1 MSNVNLATEKIP
13 QSKLKSVGIGLV
25 TAILGLI
32 LVSCLYIILLFM
44 NKKVSAQIEAT
55 HSQYKSE
62 YTKFLA
68 SDANDVLDFKKRND
82 LAQKLIAQNKSTE
95 DIFNQLEKYMLPRV
109 YLTSYD
115 YDATKGEITLECEG
129 DSFREVA
136 KQTASFKEGNYFK
149 KVSLG
154 KSAMDINSN
163 RVSFVINLKIK

>member
-13 QSKLKSVGIGLV
+13 QSKLQGIGKGLII
-25 TAILGLI
+25 AILGLF
-32 LVSCLYIILLFM
+32 LVVCLYLILLFM
-44 NKKVSAQIEAT
+44 DKRVSAQIEAT

-62 YTKFLA
+62 YAKFLA
-68 SDANDVLDFKKRND
+68 SDASDVLDFKKRND

-95 DIFNQLEKYMLPRV
+95 DIFNQLEKYILPQV
-109 YLTSYD
+109 YLTSYN

-136 KQTASFKEGNYFK
+136 KQAASFKEGDYFK